1 MGRRE
6 YGNDVIPD
14 YVLRQQQKRIEQEAK
29 LRAYEVERDNAAA
42 YFRFLNDHGAK
53 VSVEAAGVTF
63 DATGRDLLS
72 MMEQVF
78 SHIAA
83 IKRTQDAADAAH
95 RSLAWG
101 T

>member
-1 MGRRE
+1 MTRHK

-14 YVLRQQQKRIEQEAK
+14 HVLRMQQKRIEQEAK
-29 LRAYEVERDNAAA
+29 VRAYEVERDNAAT
-42 YFRFLNDHGAK
+42 YFRFLNDHGAR
-53 VSVEAAGVTF
+53 VSIEVAGVTF
-63 DATGRDLLS
+63 EATGRDLLG

-78 SHIAA
+78 SHLAA
-83 IKRTQDAADAAH
+83 IKRTQDAADAAN